1 MNPGPDIC
9 VHPPAALTA
18 SYRQCPCS
26 SLAFRADFL
35 ALERHVDDSAPS
47 LPNPHYVGPY
57 FGRRTP
63 ANVAGQSRSSAHRS
77 ALGRGGATVSGRS
90 WPGLASRSRNVKVT
104 GRYCGTV
111 GAPKRE
117 DRIDRSVV
125 LALLGESETTVTGLA
140 AVLGVSRQAVQYHL
154 RVLRR
159 AGLVA
164 RLERGPRSRWRTVDV
179 TPRGPSAD

>member
-1 MNPGPDIC
+1 M
-9 VHPPAALTA
+9 
-18 SYRQCPCS
+18 
-26 SLAFRADFL
+26 
-35 ALERHVDDSAPS
+35 
-47 LPNPHYVGPY
+47 
-57 FGRRTP
+57 
-63 ANVAGQSRSSAHRS
+63 
-77 ALGRGGATVSGRS
+77 
-90 WPGLASRSRNVKVT
+90 
-104 GRYCGTV
+104 